1 MSRTVLVT
9 GGNRGIGLEIAR
21 VLASSGDKV
30 AVTYRN
36 GEPPAEFFGVRCD
49 VTDRE
54 DTERALAEVAQQFG
68 PVQVLIA
75 NAGIT
80 KDALAPMMSDDDFRG
95 VLETNLVGAFRCAR
109 LVAPDMIRARWGR
122 IVFMSSVMGFLGSA
136 GQVNYASS
144 KAGLL
149 GLTRSLAWELGSR
162 NITVN
167 MVTPGLI
174 ETDMIKGVKEKRR
187 DGLLAQTAL
196 RRVGTPT
203 EVAEV
208 VRFLAGDAAS
218 YVTGASIPV
227 GGGLAMGQ

>member
-30 AVTYRN
+30 AVTYRS

-54 DTERALAEVAQQFG
+54 DSERALAEVAQQFG
-68 PVQVLIA
+68 PVEVLVA

-109 LVAPDMIRARWGR
+109 LVAPDMIRSRWGR
-122 IVFMSSVMGFLGSA
+122 IVFMSSVMGFLGSP

-174 ETDMIKGVKEKRR
+174 DTDMIKGVKEKRR

-208 VRFLAGDAAS
+208 VRFLASDAAS

>member
-21 VLASSGDKV
+21 VMANSGDKV

-49 VTDRE
+49 VTDRD

-68 PVQVLIA
+68 PVQVLVA

-80 KDALAPMMSDDDFRG
+80 KDALAPLMSEDAFRD
-95 VLETNLVGAFRCAR
+95 VVETNLVAAFRFAR
-109 LVAPDMIRARWGR
+109 LVAPEMVRARWGR
-122 IVFMSSVMGFLGSA
+122 IVFMSSVMGFLGSP
-136 GQVNYASS
+136 GQANYASS

-187 DGLLAQTAL
+187 EGLLAQTAL
-196 RRVGTPT
+196 RRTGTPT

-208 VRFLAGDAAS
+208 VRFLASDAAS
-218 YVTGASIPV
+218 YVTGASVPV